1 MSSSMRNEYMEWND
15 YNDFYKNILFG
26 SITAF
31 SGQTLS
37 EVINRPIF
45 GVFFIESLILNLIML
60 YLFFSLLNL
69 KNIIS
74 NFYFLYFFGFLFCFC
89 LALLI
94 HYPLGIFN
102 LGSSLR
108 YKQNIIPLM
117 FFLPYMML
125 KYKYKYC

>member
-1 MSSSMRNEYMEWND
+1 MFYVFEHMSSSMRNEYMEWND
-15 YNDFYKNILFG
+15 YNDFYKICFG

-31 SGQTLS
+31 SGPTLS

-69 KNIIS
+69 KNIIP
-74 NFYFLYFFGFLFCFC
+74 NFYFLYLFGFLFSFC

-117 FFLPYMML
+117 FFALYDV
-125 KYKYKYC
+125 KI